1 MLTDSGVYI
10 HIPFCEQ
17 KCSYCDFYSFKTDP
31 ALKERYAC
39 ALCDRIK
46 VFGERFP
53 MSANTVYVGG
63 GTPTVLDGEMLSE
76 IIATAK
82 KAFGFSSGEITV
94 EANPA
99 DDLADTFARLSEVGV
114 NRISLGVQ
122 SANANELEML
132 GRRHM
137 NRDVERTVAAARN
150 SGINNISL
158 DLMLG
163 VPYSNEKSL
172 RYSLDFLT
180 SFDPQHI
187 SAYILKIEQGT
198 PFGRADISS
207 LCLPGDDETAEMYL
221 KTCEYLAG
229 CGYEHYEI
237 SNFAKKGCR
246 SSHNTKYWLGKPYLG
261 LGPAAHS
268 FINGC
273 RYRFGRSIEDF
284 INGGDFIYDGSGG
297 DAEEYIMLRLRL
309 SDGLIFDD
317 FRKKFGC
324 EFRYNI
330 KKAAA
335 LKSAGL
341 IEINDNSLRLTEKGF
356 LLSNSIITEFI

>member
-1 MLTDSGVYI
+1 MLS
-10 HIPFCEQ
+10 
-17 KCSYCDFYSFKTDP
+17 
-31 ALKERYAC
+31 
-39 ALCDRIK
+39 
-46 VFGERFP
+46 
-53 MSANTVYVGG
+53 NTVYIGG
-63 GTPTVLDGEMLSE
+63 GTPTVLDSEMLAQ
-76 IIATAK
+76 IISTAK
-82 KAFGFSSGEITV
+82 SAFNFSSGEITV

-99 DDLADTFARLSEVGV
+99 DDLAETFSCLAAVGV

-122 SANANELEML
+122 SANADELEML
-132 GRRHM
+132 GRRHK

-150 SGINNISL
+150 AGINNISL

-172 RYSLDFLT
+172 KYSLDFLT

-198 PFGRADISS
+198 PFGRANASS
-207 LCLPGDDETAEMYL
+207 LCLPSDDETAEMYL

-237 SNFAKKGCR
+237 SNFAKKGYR
-246 SSHNTKYWLGKPYLG
+246 SFHNTKYWLGKPYLG

-268 FINGC
+268 FING
-273 RYRFGRSIEDF
+273 RRFHFAGSVEDF
-284 INGGDFIYDGSGG
+284 INGGDFICDGSGG

-309 SDGLIFDD
+309 SDGLLFDD

-330 KKAAA
+330 KKAAR
-335 LKSAGL
+335 LKSAGF
-341 IEINDNSLRLTEKGF
+341 IEIGDNFLRLTEKGF